1 MAVSARSIP
10 LLLIY
15 FKTMA
20 RKFRGGRLAT
30 AVGLSLIAGCGM
42 VAAPQPPS
50 LKLPE
55 PVTNLT
61 AQRVGN
67 RVDLRWTMPK
77 RDTDNV
83 LLQGG
88 QTAEICRGAGS
99 EKCEKVGRVVLA
111 PQVEGTFADVLPPA
125 LLSGAPRPLTYVVEL
140 ENHAGRSAGPS
151 NTAYTAAGTVPATLA
166 NLQARAQS
174 DGIELNWTPMG
185 GVETVRIRR
194 VLVEKTATPKEGHK
208 PPAPVEQTLEF
219 TGEDKGVVLDQ
230 GAALD
235 HVYTYTV
242 QRVANATLENK
253 NVEMDSTPSEPVT
266 VNARD
271 VFPPAVPQGLQAV
284 ADPEAHTI
292 DLSWQPDSDADLAG
306 YIVYRRDAESG
317 AAPVRIS
324 GAAEPG
330 PSFRDMKAEPGHEY
344 RYSVSAVDKDG
355 NESARSVEAQERLPQ
370 QQ

>member
-1 MAVSARSIP
+1 MLWIAAGACLP
-10 LLLIY
+10 L
-15 FKTMA
+15 A
-20 RKFRGGRLAT
+20 
-30 AVGLSLIAGCGM
+30 AGCGM

-55 PVTNLT
+55 PVTDLT

-67 RVDLRWTMPK
+67 QVDLRWTMPK
-77 RDTDNV
+77 RATDNV
-83 LLQGG
+83 LLEGG
-88 QTAEICRGAGS
+88 QTAEICRR
-99 EKCEKVGRVVLA
+99 VGRGHCVNVGRLVLA
-111 PQVEGTFADVLPPA
+111 PDVKAAFTDTLPPA
-125 LLSGAPRPLTYVVEL
+125 LLSGPPRPLTYIVEL

-151 NTAYTAAGTVPATLA
+151 NTAYTAAGTAPAKIA

-174 DGIELNWTPMG
+174 DGIELNWAPTG

-194 VLVEKTATPKEGHK
+194 VRAEKSATAKEGRK
-208 PPAPVEQTLEF
+208 PLVPAEQVLEF
-219 TGEDKGVVLDQ
+219 TGKDKGVVLDP
-230 GAALD
+230 GVALD

-242 QRVANATLENK
+242 QRVVKVALGDR
-253 NVEMDSTPSEPVT
+253 NVEVDGTPSAPVT
-266 VNARD
+266 INARD

-306 YIVYRRDAESG
+306 YIVYRRKAESG
-317 AAPVRIS
+317 SGPVRIS

-330 PSFRDMKAEPGHEY
+330 PSFRDLKAEPGHKYE
-344 RYSVSAVDKDG
+344 YSVSAVDKDG
-355 NESARSVEAQERLPQ
+355 NESARSAEVQEVLPQ